1 MDVIALDRDAH
12 VGQLAVARGARC
24 GAKASNDC
32 DAHTE
37 NMAACVTVANT
48 NAGARL
54 TPSLRTTAEQPPA
67 SVSSC
72 APLE

>member
-1 MDVIALDRDAH
+1 MSASSPWRV
-12 VGQLAVARGARC
+12 VARAAVR
-24 GAKASNDC
+24 KASNDC

-37 NMAACVTVANT
+37 NAAACVTVANT